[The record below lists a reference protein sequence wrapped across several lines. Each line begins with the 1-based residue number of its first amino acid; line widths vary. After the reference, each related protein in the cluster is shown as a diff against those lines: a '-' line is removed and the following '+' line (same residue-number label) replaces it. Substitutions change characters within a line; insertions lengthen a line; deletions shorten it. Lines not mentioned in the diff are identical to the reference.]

1 MFIAHNE
8 PLEVRRNSMLKRF
21 HIRAEREGKNVRV
34 SDDVNVSMWTMF
46 WYSMVVLMVRY
57 LHLSM
62 AAVVTDTLVSHN
74 CRGFNNSF
82 IARLLNRYDNFCLQ
96 EHWLCNKQLSEQSCT
111 YDDCICCCIRVWSL
125 MIARY
130 LEVDLIHS
138 LTNHN
143 NIWQCLSLIIAIKYS
158 ASEMTYYCV
167 GWGVKF
173 YSLTPNISRRTNFR
187 LFASH
192 RHQPMPLLEITLAN
206 VNQTCKKYR
215 PITFQFNLNDAFL
228 VHTIF
233 GKRYNENCFIY
244 MWKIHGGP

>member
-1 MFIAHNE
+1 M
-8 PLEVRRNSMLKRF
+8 R
-21 HIRAEREGKNVRV
+21 
-34 SDDVNVSMWTMF
+34 
-46 WYSMVVLMVRY
+46 VVLM
-57 LHLSM
+57 H
-62 AAVVTDTLVSHN
+62 SHSHIMIGSNN
-74 CRGFNNSF
+74 CREFNNSVKKDYIGRF
-82 IARLLNRYDNFCLQ
+82 LNGSDISCPQ

-143 NIWQCLSLIIAIKYS
+143 NIWQCLSLLIAIKYS